1 MVINIHYGARYFKRD
16 DAPPLHTCA
25 ATFFSNPFFFAYRIL
40 FIIEECHHLFLK
52 SIFYKSKLENPS
64 LHQPSKFSQVGRIFP
79 RIQHANMRPICGHF
93 EGRIFKIT
101 PIKNGLYNQ
110 LFAKRHY
117 HDYYFLTRILRTDS
131 RYGSSHFQIFI
142 ICSYC
147 YSCLVK

>member
-1 MVINIHYGARYFKRD
+1 MVHDTSKEMMRRHCIRVRQLFLVI
-16 DAPPLHTCA
+16 L
-25 ATFFSNPFFFAYRIL
+25 FFAYRIL

-64 LHQPSKFSQVGRIFP
+64 LHHSISLQNFHKWAAYFRESSTQ
-79 RIQHANMRPICGHF
+79 ICGPF
-93 EGRIFKIT
+93 VDILKEGRWIFKIT